1 MSHAFPRLW
10 VHAVLVTKFRRSL
23 ISSECEQALYDF
35 IRVQLEG
42 MGCKV
47 RIIHGVSDH
56 IHCLFLLHYTKSI
69 AEVMKRVKGSSSR
82 YMNSDVRM
90 EGKFKWQTG
99 YGAFSVSHHNL
110 DQVHRYIQNQKIR
123 HGEGKG

>member
-1 MSHAFPRLW
+1 MSHSSAQLW
-10 VHAVLVTKFRRSL
+10 VHAILGTRFRRSL
-23 ISSECEQALYDF
+23 ITEDREEALYDF
-35 IRVQLEG
+35 IRAQLEG

-69 AEVMKRVKGSSSR
+69 AEVMKQVKGSSSR
-82 YMNSDVRM
+82 YMNADVRM

-99 YGAFSVSHHNL
+99 YGAFSVSHHSL
-110 DQVHRYIQNQKIR
+110 DVVHRYIQNQKIR